1 MLTVNWKM
9 LLNGQKWIWGHVRN
23 KSRFFSL
30 TFRFLRVEAKSV
42 FPVFVFT
49 SPLHKHAFQ
58 PDWSIHSAL
67 NETLLHPDFWL
78 SRTPSQLLIFQQ
90 SGKILS
96 VLRTLVEHCQF
107 L

>member
-42 FPVFVFT
+42 SPVFIFT

-67 NETLLHPDFWL
+67 NETLLNPDF
-78 SRTPSQLLIFQQ
+78 
-90 SGKILS
+90 
-96 VLRTLVEHCQF
+96 
-107 L
+107 